1 MIVFTFA
8 EVACTVMKDKRA
20 SMAGNVVEAVMQA
33 QTHAQGED
41 QQHASDSSPRAIAV
55 LWTGGWDSTFQ
66 VLRLLLKHRLPV
78 LPYYLEDDTRPSTAV
93 ELATIQ
99 SIADALRR
107 AHPHVRGLL
116 RPLRRFR
123 VTEVPRDAAIV
134 QALREV
140 RRRSYIGSQYAWLPA
155 FCKRNG
161 LADIELSVHVD
172 DKVQALLSSMVS
184 DFEQAGRY
192 RSYRVDERHA
202 HRPEYTLFRYFSF
215 PLFGIDKRAMQEEA
229 TREGWSE
236 YMHMTWFC
244 HRPWRGQP
252 CGACAPCVYAIE
264 EGMAWRVPRR
274 RRALTWLYRKLA
286 LPLKP
291 PLRAV
296 LANVRRG

>member
-1 MIVFTFA
+1 MHAQT
-8 EVACTVMKDKRA
+8 
-20 SMAGNVVEAVMQA
+20 QA
-33 QTHAQGED
+33 QDED
-41 QQHASDSSPRAIAV
+41 RQRVDANTRQAVAV

-66 VLRLLLKHRLPV
+66 ILRLLLKYRLTV

-99 SIADALRR
+99 AIADALRR
-107 AHPHVRGLL
+107 AHPHVCGLL

-123 VTEVPRDAAIV
+123 VAEIPHDAAIV
-134 QALREV
+134 QALRDV

-172 DKVQALLSSMVS
+172 DKVQALLSAMVS
-184 DFEQAGRY
+184 DFEQAGSY

-202 HRPEYTLFRYFSF
+202 DRSEYTLFRYFSF

-229 TREGWSE
+229 AREGWSE

-264 EGMAWRVPRR
+264 EGMAWRVPRH

-296 LANVRRG
+296 LSNVRRG